1 MVTLGGSR
9 RGGPWVRE
17 AFFCDAAIEGKDG
30 VFTYVRAVDRVAHHV
45 VRPDA
50 PGALEPFDHEFG
62 IVVGMVAGDALGR
75 STVHLSLEKP
85 SGDVQELGKYDVTWE
100 APHRGQRIVLRAR
113 IRIELE
119 GVHWLRV
126 EIDDFD
132 DGRRRTL
139 TQSPMEI
146 TYSRNPPRL

>member
-1 MVTLGGSR
+1 MTGAR

-45 VRPDA
+45 VRADA
-50 PGALEPFDHEFG
+50 PAALEPFDHEFG

-75 STVHLSLEKP
+75 STVYLSLEKP
-85 SGDVQELGKYDVTWE
+85 DGDVHELGQYDVTWE

-113 IRIELE
+113 MRIELE
-119 GVHWLRV
+119 GVHWLVV

-132 DGRRRTL
+132 DGHRRVL
-139 TQSPMEI
+139 TQSPIEI
-146 TYSRNPPRL
+146 VYSRNPPRR